1 MYMRGIMYIYI
12 LLPFFTR
19 HPDAL
24 RRAHALADVDNE
36 VVSQRHLRA
45 VGMPDHLAPLASMRL
60 REEVVGGYDR

>member
-36 VVSQRHLRA
+36 AASQWHWRA
-45 VGMPDHLAPLASMRL
+45 VGMPASKRR
-60 REEVVGGYDR
+60 REEVIGGYDR

>member
-1 MYMRGIMYIYI
+1 MRGIMYIYI

-24 RRAHALADVDNE
+24 RRAHALADMDNE
-36 VVSQRHLRA
+36 VASQGHRRA
-45 VGMPDHLAPLASMRL
+45 VGMPNHHAPLASKRL